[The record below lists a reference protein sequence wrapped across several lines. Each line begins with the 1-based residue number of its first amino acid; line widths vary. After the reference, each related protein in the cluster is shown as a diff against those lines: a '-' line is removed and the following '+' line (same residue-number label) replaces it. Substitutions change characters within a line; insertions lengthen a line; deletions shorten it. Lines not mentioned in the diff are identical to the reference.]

1 MRITVTSRLPEVG
14 PVYLWQLSKDIC
26 YPHRP
31 THIFSAHFV
40 LTRAHPGI
48 TFRTVTHPQIAPGQA
63 RLTSEFFGDR
73 LPENKLQL
81 VGMSILL
88 ILLSPG
94 PGCHTGG
101 GGCRTMWWRRGAGSR
116 RRTHGWQSRIQRGSS
131 SSITTAIWRPRRSS
145 GRGSSAREAEGRRII
160 GELRATDGVSARRW
174 RGRKG
179 LCNLEG
185 GGGRVEGRAGGAAQS
200 LTLPKKPS
208 PTCTASAAPSS
219 SS

>member
-63 RLTSEFFGDR
+63 RLTSEFFEEL
-73 LPENKLQL
+73 LPEKKLQL

-94 PGCHTGG
+94 PGCHNTE
-101 GGCRTMWWRRGAGSR
+101 T
-116 RRTHGWQSRIQRGSS
+116 
-131 SSITTAIWRPRRSS
+131 RSVVCFTP
-145 GRGSSAREAEGRRII
+145 GFERQ
-160 GELRATDGVSARRW
+160 
-174 RGRKG
+174 
-179 LCNLEG
+179 N
-185 GGGRVEGRAGGAAQS
+185 AQS
-200 LTLPKKPS
+200 TFGNLHLKLQKYIV
-208 PTCTASAAPSS
+208 ASM
-219 SS
+219 